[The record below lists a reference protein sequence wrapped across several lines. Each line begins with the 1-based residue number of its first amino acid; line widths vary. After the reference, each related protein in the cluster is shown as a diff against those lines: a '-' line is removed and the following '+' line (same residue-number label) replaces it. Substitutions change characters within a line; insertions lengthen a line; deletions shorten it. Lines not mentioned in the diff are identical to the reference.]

1 VWLLLHQNDQLENLN
16 QNFYLKKMLTMV
28 VAVAVVCHDE
38 VICLNQFFKRKLI
51 LIKIMK
57 EGEREREG

>member
-1 VWLLLHQNDQLENLN
+1 
-16 QNFYLKKMLTMV
+16 MV
-28 VAVAVVCHDE
+28 VAVAVVRHDE

-57 EGEREREG
+57 EGERERVLVGITLFDAHY